1 MAFQFTDS
9 YLQGVYETLCR
20 KNAQEPEFL
29 QAAGEVLES
38 LQPVVAQRPELL
50 SGTYTAF
57 ISINASDY
65 NRYYGDRVNSMFAMK
80 SYLDKGIITAIGSDA
95 VDVVAVRDEVRP

>member
-38 LQPVVAQRPELL
+38 LQPVVAQRPELVK
-50 SGTYTAF
+50 SGVIDRIVEPERSLMF
-57 ISINASDY
+57 RISW
-65 NRYYGDRVNSMFAMK
+65 
-80 SYLDKGIITAIGSDA
+80 
-95 VDVVAVRDEVRP
+95 VVRARQML